1 MKSTVLRAAAWAA
14 ATLLL
19 PSAPIS
25 AQPGAPAAAAAATA
39 DGQLAALLSRY
50 APSIVR
56 VEAVLET
63 RLNFGGQGEAQDSR
77 LDLLGAIVD
86 PSGLVMIWNSH
97 ISPARMVE
105 MMQNAGRQ
113 EGMGIQV
120 VPKSFTV
127 SLPEGEVPAILAA
140 TDSALDLA
148 FLQLERPPAQPL
160 PFVDFRRADKPA
172 VGDQVVVVS
181 RLGRGF
187 DHAPFLQTAHVGGA
201 LKKPREA
208 WILDGNLTAFGLPVF
223 DRDGVPVGA
232 LTTVV
237 TRGGETESAAGGPT
251 VGQMLGG
258 AFGAPGEGPLGVFV
272 LPGERVASLVKL
284 AAERAKQLLQ
294 ERAATAKP

>member
-1 MKSTVLRAAAWAA
+1 MRERSRLLVWIALSALAVSPLRAQSAVAAEA
-14 ATLLL
+14 
-19 PSAPIS
+19 SR
-25 AQPGAPAAAAAATA
+25 PAAAGVASA
-39 DGQLAALLSRY
+39 GELLSRY
-50 APSIVR
+50 GPAIVR

-63 RLNFGGQGEAQDSR
+63 RLNLGGQGEAQDSR
-77 LDLLGAIVD
+77 LDLLGAVVD

-97 ISPARMVE
+97 ISSARMTE
-105 MMQNAGRQ
+105 MMQNAGRM

-120 VPKSFTV
+120 VPRSFTV
-127 SLPEGEVPAILAA
+127 MLPDGEVPALLAA

-160 PFVDFRRADKPA
+160 AFVDFARATRPA
-172 VGDQVVVVS
+172 VGDELIAVS

-187 DHAPFLQTAHVGGA
+187 DHAPYLQTARVGGL

-208 WILDGNLTAFGLPVF
+208 WILDGNLSAFGLPVF
-223 DRDGVPVGA
+223 DRTGAPVGA

-237 TRGGETESAAGGPT
+237 TRGAETDSAAGSPT

-284 AAERAKQLLQ
+284 SVERAKQLLQ
-294 ERAATAKP
+294 ERAAAKP